1 MPQSCLNRCLALL
14 SNVKSYP
21 SIPRSLI
28 NYTERCI
35 KKGITNRFTEAI
47 NENPESTIR
56 AIDGMFEKACLA
68 TGLNPDE
75 LLNATDFNY
84 KDLDPTRITSAFA
97 EIRSIN
103 FFKQEGFVRIRPI
116 KASSE
121 KSSDIVADRDGLH
134 YAVEVAN
141 SIYNA
146 RGRFSPEQLKRW
158 IINRLIGEC
167 KAVQLD
173 ATASDLTYARRVFVC
188 IVDTTATVVLQ
199 TNAEFFEAAK
209 MAWQEAGNDP
219 LLHVCIVTG
228 REALGYGNDDSVF
241 PPWPERK
248 YSNA

>member
-1 MPQSCLNRCLALL
+1 MAQSNLNRGLALL
-14 SNVKSYP
+14 SNLKSYP
-21 SIPRSLI
+21 RIPRSLI

-47 NENPESTIR
+47 IEDPESTIR
-56 AIDGMFEKACLA
+56 AIDGMFEKACSA

-103 FFKQEGFVRIRPI
+103 FLKLEGFVRIRPI

-121 KSSDIVADRDGLH
+121 KSSDIVADRDGLK
-134 YAVEVAN
+134 YAIEVVN

-146 RGRFSPEQLKRW
+146 RGRFSPDQLKRW
-158 IINRLIGEC
+158 LLNRLIGEG
-167 KAVQLD
+167 KSAQLV
-173 ATASDLTYARRVFVC
+173 ATASDLTHARRVFIC
-188 IVDTTATVVLQ
+188 IVDTAATAALQ
-199 TNAEFFEAAK
+199 TNAEFLEAAK

-228 REALGYGNDDSVF
+228 REALGYGRDDSVF
-241 PPWPERK
+241 PPWPEIK
-248 YSNA
+248 SSNV